1 VIALTHYHTV
11 YTPNTELLEDIQ
23 YAQRVHWFPE
33 TYAKAKTGLVYPVHK
48 LGEMVMDPTIVG
60 LMRDVP
66 SPKTAFILAAGNGH
80 FAGIPA
86 RHVLNRLDYDYR
98 FLPLTLTQVYAGRL
112 ASTLKAYDHIAT
124 DASAC
129 ASSLKVLMDVQSLI
143 RLYGFTRVIVMS
155 LEDAV
160 SNLVLNFFGESK
172 ASLQVSMEFGGK
184 KPSAFDKKNG
194 QFYVGQGGVLAV
206 FESEAGLSE
215 SGFAP
220 KAYLM
225 GAYSASEPCTNAIGQ
240 LPDGT
245 GFVKAAQGAIEM
257 AGVKPSDIRII
268 KTHGTGTESNNQAE
282 GAALEYLFQNQF
294 VATSFKPTIGHTMGA
309 SGLLETCLL
318 LDALQHNTVPAI
330 KNRTEDD
337 RVYLS
342 EPLPAPDGCILSLAA
357 GMGSVYSAAVFTRGE
372 AC

>member
-1 VIALTHYHTV
+1 MIALTHYHTAC
-11 YTPNTELLEDIQ
+11 TENTELFEDIKHP
-23 YAQRVHWFPE
+23 QRVHWFPE
-33 TYAKAKTGLVYPVHK
+33 TYAKAKTGMHYPPHK
-48 LGEMVMDPTIVG
+48 LGQLVINETIVNI
-60 LMRDVP
+60 LRDVP
-66 SPKTAFILAAGNGH
+66 SKKTAFLLAGGNAH
-80 FAGIPA
+80 FAGIATGHPN
-86 RHVLNRLDYDYR
+86 NRLDYEYK

-112 ASTLKAYDHIAT
+112 ANNMKAYDHIST

-143 RLYGFTRVIVMS
+143 RFYGFTRVIVVA

-160 SNLVLNFFGESK
+160 SNLVLDFFGESK
-172 ASLQVSMEFGGK
+172 ACLQHSMESDGK

-194 QFYVGQGGVLAV
+194 QFYVGQGGVFAV
-206 FESEAGLSE
+206 FESDQGVKE
-215 SGFAP
+215 SGFTP
-220 KAYLM
+220 LAYLL
-225 GAYSASEPCTNAIGQ
+225 GAYAASEPCANAIGQ

-245 GFVKAAQGAIEM
+245 GFVRAAEGAIGM
-257 AGVKPSDIRII
+257 AGIKNSEVQIV

-282 GAALEYLFQNQF
+282 SNALEHLFKNKF

-318 LDALQHNTVPAI
+318 LDALQQNTVPAI

-342 EPLPAPDGCILSLAA
+342 EPASAPDGCILSLAA
-357 GMGSVYSAAVFTRGE
+357 GMGNVYSAAVFKRG
-372 AC
+372 